1 VAASRFALSCF
12 VIACIAAVDG
22 ASAAD
27 PAYPSR
33 VIRYV
38 VSDSPGSG
46 LDTLARIVAEGLTG
60 ILGYQVVVDNRPGA
74 GGNIGAE
81 VAARG
86 APDGYTLGQ
95 IATTHAV
102 NATLYKSLGYD
113 LVRDFA
119 PVTQLASIPS
129 IAVVPASSQAKTIA
143 DLVRMAK
150 ARPGEL
156 TYASAGTG
164 TCTFLAGELFKAQ
177 AGVDL
182 LHVAYKGGPPA
193 VISVLAGETS
203 VYFAPLSAALPQ
215 VRAGKLRALGVSTR
229 QRLPLL
235 PEYPTIAEAG
245 VPDYRFSCW
254 YGLVVPA
261 RTPRNIVNTIHAA
274 VLKVLA
280 DPAAQKRLTDS
291 GFIPVGDRPE
301 EFAAYIRSQIA
312 SFRPLV
318 KNLPQP

>member
-1 VAASRFALSCF
+1 MSPACRLATVFSLTCLA
-12 VIACIAAVDG
+12 IAIAPCAT
-22 ASAAD
+22 AQT
-27 PAYPSR
+27 YPSR

-38 VSDSPGSG
+38 VTDSPGSG
-46 LDTLARIVAEGLTG
+46 LDALARIVVDGLAAT
-60 ILGYQVVVDNRPGA
+60 LGQPVVVDNRPGA

-81 VAARG
+81 VIAR
-86 APDGYTLGQ
+86 ATPDGYTIGQ

-113 LVRDFA
+113 LVRDLA
-119 PVTQLASIPS
+119 PVSQLASIPYL
-129 IAVVPASSQAKTIA
+129 AVVPASSQAKTLG
-143 DLVRMAK
+143 DLVAMAK
-150 ARPGEL
+150 AKPGAL

-177 AGVDL
+177 ANVDL

-193 VISVLAGETS
+193 LTSVLSGETA

-215 VRAGKLRALGVSTR
+215 ARGGKLRGLGISTP
-229 QRLPLL
+229 QRLPLI

-245 VPDYRFSCW
+245 VPGYRFSCW

-261 RTPRNIVNTIHAA
+261 KTPSPIVAQIHAA
-274 VLKVLA
+274 VVKVLG
-280 DPAAQKRLTDS
+280 DPTVQKRLTDS
-291 GFIPVGDRPE
+291 GFIPIGDKPQ
-301 EFAAYIRSQIA
+301 EFGALIKSEIE

>member
-1 VAASRFALSCF
+1 MSSVRLLLKLFACG
-12 VIACIAAVDG
+12 CIAAVQ
-22 ASAAD
+22 APIATAQS
-27 PAYPSR
+27 YPSR
-33 VIRYV
+33 VVRYV

-46 LDTLARIVAEGLTG
+46 LDTLARIVAEGLMSS
-60 ILGYQVVVDNRPGA
+60 GYQVVVDNRPGA

-81 VAARG
+81 VVARA
-86 APDGYTLGQ
+86 APDGYTMGQ

-102 NATLYKSLGYD
+102 NATLYKSLAYD
-113 LVRDFA
+113 LVRDFT

-129 IAVVPASSQAKTIA
+129 IAVVPASSPAKTIA
-143 DLVRMAK
+143 DLVKLAK

-164 TCTFLAGELFKAQ
+164 TCTFLAGELFKTQ

-193 VISVLAGETS
+193 VTSVLSGETA

-215 VRAGKLRALGVSTR
+215 VRAGKLRALGVSTP

-245 VPDYRFSCW
+245 VPGYRFSCW
-254 YGLVVPA
+254 YGLVAPA
-261 RTPRNIVNTIHAA
+261 KTPRDTVAAIHTA

-280 DPAAQKRLTDS
+280 DPTVQKRLGDL

-301 EFAAYIRSQIA
+301 EFGAYIKAQIE

-318 KNLPQP
+318 RNLPQP